1 MLRSIASKRQ
11 KGFSLLELMIAVA
24 IVGILASVAYPAY
37 QGHISKTHRHNAIGV
52 MMGIAARLE
61 QFAERNGTYAGS
73 VDGANKP
80 LARVYDLDPAINS
93 VVERYDFTVTNI
105 TATSYRILATP
116 KAGTGQAGNGKLIL
130 YSDGR
135 RGWDSD
141 NSDDG
146 NYESMDI

>member
-1 MLRSIASKRQ
+1 MARIASTQQSR
-11 KGFSLLELMIAVA
+11 GFTLLELMIAVA
-24 IVGILASVAYPAY
+24 IVGILAAVAYPSY
-37 QGHISKTHRHNAIGV
+37 QGHITKTHRHNAIGV

-80 LARVYDLDPAINS
+80 LATVYDLDPAINN

-105 TATSYRILATP
+105 TASSYRILATP
-116 KAGTGQAGNGKLIL
+116 KTGTGQAGNGKLIL

-146 NYESMDI
+146 NYEMMDI